1 MSGIGIGIGVHKN
14 TIISDPGRIVVPP
27 VALVGWW
34 DFTKIE
40 TLFVSRAGTTAVT
53 SNGDE
58 IGWVKNIAPGDG
70 NGDKLGAFLRS
81 TTDTSTHRPVFKTG
95 GVNGNSYADF
105 GVDGSVTSQI
115 GLRAGYFD
123 TAACNL
129 DGGETATKFSDLN
142 LNMEDCTMFVVAKH
156 DTGNLGTSSN
166 DYLVNL
172 KGYGGGGTSESAGSN
187 FNLENAGTDYI
198 RWSYSDASGLESVST
213 FGSGPGTS
221 LQCFTLIGGEG
232 TNAMQLEI
240 DGTQEDQDDSKEVT
254 INFSKEDTA
263 IGGSPRVSVGSYVIQ
278 PTGATSS
285 TWQGDVYEVM
295 IYKGLLSA
303 DQLSDVETY
312 ITNKYG
318 ITFS

>member
-1 MSGIGIGIGVHKN
+1 MTGIGIGIGVHKN
-14 TIISDPGRIVVPP
+14 TLASDPGRIVVPP
-27 VALVGWW
+27 IALVGWW
-34 DFTKIE
+34 DFTKMN

-58 IGWVKNIAPGDG
+58 IGWVENIAPGDG

-81 TTDTSTHRPVFKTG
+81 YDDTSTYRPVFRTG
-95 GVNGNSYADF
+95 GVNGYSYADF
-105 GVDGSVTSQI
+105 GIDGSATSKI
-115 GLRAGYFD
+115 GLRGGYFN

-142 LNMEDCTMFVVAKH
+142 LNMEDCTMFVIAKH
-156 DTGNLGTSSN
+156 DTGSLGTSAK
-166 DYLVNL
+166 DTLVNL
-172 KGYGGGGTSESAGSN
+172 KGHGGGGTSDSASTN
-187 FNLENAGTDYI
+187 LTLENSGTDYI
-198 RWSYSDASGLESVST
+198 RWLYSDATGIESVST

-221 LQCFTLIGGEG
+221 LQCYTLIGGEG
-232 TNAMQLEI
+232 TNAMKLEI

-263 IGGSPRVSVGSYVIQ
+263 IAGSPRVSIGSYVVQ
-278 PTGATSS
+278 PTGVTSE
-285 TWQGDVYEVM
+285 TWQGDIYEVL

-303 DQLSDVETY
+303 DQLSSLEWY
-312 ITNKYG
+312 INFKYG